1 MHHAITDRWADLT
14 GLVWVLPS
22 TSTFDLTCYEWAFR
36 GRCSQR
42 VLFSQPV
49 KQNPPVG
56 TKGPVNQTATWEAPQ
71 RGYCARVKTFILP
84 ATTTP
89 TPPAPPECWHS
100 NSQTPSHQSLLELCS
115 NSNSLASFVNF
126 FFYPWRLIFKRN
138 TLNASRKS
146 APMFSLTSF
155 RFHKDVASP
164 NCRYWII
171 NFWSV

>member
-89 TPPAPPECWHS
+89 TPPAAPECWHS

-126 FFYPWRLIFKRN
+126 FFTPEGWFLNVTPWMHLGN
-138 TLNASRKS
+138 QHLC
-146 APMFSLTSF
+146 
-155 RFHKDVASP
+155 FHWHPLGFIKMLQVQ
-164 NCRYWII
+164 IVGI
-171 NFWSV
+171 E